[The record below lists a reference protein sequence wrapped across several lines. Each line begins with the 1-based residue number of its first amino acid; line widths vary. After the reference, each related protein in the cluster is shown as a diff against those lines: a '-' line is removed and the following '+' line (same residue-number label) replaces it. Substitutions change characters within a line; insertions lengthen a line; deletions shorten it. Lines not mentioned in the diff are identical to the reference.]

1 MKKEESDNIQ
11 PNTER
16 GIKHMMQSLWNT
28 IWWDII
34 MDTSPMAILRKVIV
48 IFVIE
53 IVVLSGLTG
62 GTYAKNRKQKEQ
74 AIEEW
79 QDEGGNVYLNGTLQ
93 KSELD
98 PDGLDLDNFK
108 VEYRNGKLYIQNK

>member
-1 MKKEESDNIQ
+1 MKEENDNIQ

-16 GIKHMMQSLWNT
+16 GIKHIMQCLWYT
-28 IWWDII
+28 IWDKVT
-34 MDTSPMAILRKVIV
+34 DTSPMAILKKVIV

-53 IVVLSGLTG
+53 IAVLLSLSSLCSE
-62 GTYAKNRKQKEQ
+62 NRKQKEQ

-79 QDEGGNVYLNGTLQ
+79 QDNGGNVYLNGILQ

-108 VEYRNGKLYIQNK
+108 VEYRNGKLYVQSK

>member
-11 PNTER
+11 PNTKR
-16 GIKHMMQSLWNT
+16 GIKHIMQCLWDT

-34 MDTSPMAILRKVIV
+34 MDISPMAILRKVIV

-53 IVVLSGLTG
+53 IAVLLSLCSE
-62 GTYAKNRKQKEQ
+62 NRKQKEQ

-79 QDEGGNVYLNGTLQ
+79 QDEGGNVYLNGILQ

-98 PDGLDLDNFK
+98 LDGLDLDNFK
-108 VEYRNGKLYIQNK
+108 VEYRNGKLYIQN

>member
-1 MKKEESDNIQ
+1 MKEKNDNIQ
-11 PNTER
+11 PDTER
-16 GIKHMMQSLWNT
+16 GIKHMMQSLWDT
-28 IWWDII
+28 IWWNII
-34 MDTSPMAILRKVIV
+34 MDISPMAILKKVIV

-53 IVVLSGLTG
+53 IAVLLSLSSLCSE
-62 GTYAKNRKQKEQ
+62 NRKQKEQ

-79 QDEGGNVYLNGTLQ
+79 QDNGGNVYLNGILQ

-108 VEYRNGKLYIQNK
+108 VEYRNGKLYVQSK

>member
-1 MKKEESDNIQ
+1 
-11 PNTER
+11 
-16 GIKHMMQSLWNT
+16 MMQSL
-28 IWWDII
+28 WDII
-34 MDTSPMAILRKVIV
+34 MDTSPMAILIKVIV

-53 IVVLSGLTG
+53 IAVLLSLLSLCSE
-62 GTYAKNRKQKEQ
+62 NRKQKEQ

-79 QDEGGNVYLNGTLQ
+79 QDEGGNVYLNGILQ

-108 VEYRNGKLYIQNK
+108 VEYRNGKLYVQNK